1 MCIPSVHDHFG
12 TTLSNNNFRF
22 QFVRESGEYIF
33 EFEAT
38 SGGPCREL
46 VFDFESPPVNAA
58 CALLLLLVMAEAEAA
73 AVADA
78 SRTRPGGSHWRT
90 WSSFRFSPSKPL

>member
-1 MCIPSVHDHFG
+1 
-12 TTLSNNNFRF
+12 
-22 QFVRESGEYIF
+22 VRESGEYIF

-58 CALLLLLVMAEAEAA
+58 CALLLLLVMAEAEAE
-73 AVADA
+73 AV
-78 SRTRPGGSHWRT
+78 
-90 WSSFRFSPSKPL
+90 KL

>member
-1 MCIPSVHDHFG
+1 M
-12 TTLSNNNFRF
+12 
-22 QFVRESGEYIF
+22 RESGEYIF

-58 CALLLLLVMAEAEAA
+58 CALLLLLVMAEAEAE
-73 AVADA
+73 AVKL
-78 SRTRPGGSHWRT
+78 
-90 WSSFRFSPSKPL
+90 WSWGFKNPARGFTLARLELISIFTLKTTTNN